1 MRLIIKPRAEGAA
14 PLHFF
19 CPDGGGYV
27 RLESDDR
34 PGTLGRQICYGGNL
48 TGNTVTASDFADF
61 ARECRRWYRAARR
74 ADLNR

>member
-1 MRLIIKPRAEGAA
+1 MRLTITPRAAGAA

-27 RLESDDR
+27 RLESPDR
-34 PGTLGRQICYGGNL
+34 PGTLGRQICHGGNL
-48 TGNTVTASDFADF
+48 TGSTITANDESDFRA
-61 ARECRRWYRAARR
+61 ECRRWYRAARR